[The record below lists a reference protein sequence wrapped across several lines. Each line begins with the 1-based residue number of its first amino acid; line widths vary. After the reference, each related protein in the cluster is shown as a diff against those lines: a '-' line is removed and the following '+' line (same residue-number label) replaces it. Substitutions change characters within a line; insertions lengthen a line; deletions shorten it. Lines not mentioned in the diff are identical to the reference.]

1 MSIPLGIIDI
11 VVLVVAV
18 FLSIAIGLKYRG
30 KNNSIESYLLGD
42 RNLPWWAILGSIVA
56 TETSIATVL
65 SVPGHGFGD
74 TGFKF
79 LQLALGFLLG
89 RILVVVFLLPQYFRG
104 KLMSAYEILGVRFGM
119 QTKRVASI
127 LFIVTRNLG
136 DGLRLF
142 LGAMVLKELL
152 GWPLLW
158 SAVTIGVI
166 TMLYTYF
173 GGMRSVVWND
183 CVQFVIYIV
192 GSIATVF
199 VIVSYL
205 PEGWKSFF
213 EFAKAN
219 DKFTLIDWRFSLT
232 EPFTLWAGLIGGAT
246 LSLGSHGTD
255 QMMVQRYL
263 SARSQRD
270 AARAILWSGI
280 VVFAQFALFILIG
293 ILLACFYSSQAELP
307 AGIRKDEIFSHF
319 MIHSF
324 PQNTGLIGLM
334 LAAILAAVMST
345 LSSSLS
351 ASASSVV
358 SDLWLPSC
366 RVPPSASR
374 QLWTTRLITV
384 FFGGLQIAIS
394 IWASTFNK
402 SVIDNAL
409 TIAGFSSGILLGLFA
424 LGVFTKRTNQ
434 TAALG
439 SAVIGL
445 LAMLFIQFLLPMAP
459 DGLDKGNSLDALV
472 MYIQN
477 VLFFIP
483 WGFKLAFPWLA
494 VFGSVITYLSGL
506 LLSVFIAPSHE
517 VTPS

>member
-1 MSIPLGIIDI
+1 MTIPLGIIDLL
-11 VVLVVAV
+11 VLFTAV
-18 FLSIAIGLKYRG
+18 SLSIVIGLRFRG

-56 TETSIATVL
+56 TETSTATVL

-79 LQLALGFLLG
+79 LQLALGFILG
-89 RILVVVFLLPQYFRG
+89 RILVVFFLLPGYFEGR
-104 KLMSAYEILGVRFGM
+104 LMSAYEILGVRFGIH
-119 QTKRVASI
+119 TKRLASV
-127 LFIVTRNLG
+127 LFLVTRNLG

-142 LGAMVLKELL
+142 LAAMVLKELV

-158 SAVTIGVI
+158 SAVTIGCI

-183 CVQFVIYIV
+183 CVQLVIYLS
-192 GSIATVF
+192 GSIAAVF

-213 EFAKAN
+213 DFAN
-219 DKFTLIDWRFSLT
+219 ENHKFTMIDWRFSLSD
-232 EPFTLWAGLIGGAT
+232 PYTLWAGLLGGTT

-280 VVFAQFALFILIG
+280 VVFAQFTLFLLIG
-293 ILLACFYSSQAELP
+293 MLLACFYSSQATLP
-307 AGIRKDEIFSHF
+307 EGIKNDAIFSYF
-319 MIHSF
+319 MIRSF
-324 PQNTGLIGLM
+324 PANTGLIGLM

-345 LSSSLS
+345 LSSSLA

-366 RVPPSASR
+366 KSMPSESR
-374 QLWTTRLITV
+374 QVWTTRLLTL
-384 FFGGLQIAIS
+384 FFGVLQIAIG

-424 LGVFTKRTNQ
+424 LGTFTKHTNES
-434 TAALG
+434 AAIW

-445 LAMLFIQFLLPMAP
+445 LVMLAVQFGLP
-459 DGLDKGNSLDALV
+459 LV
-472 MYIQN
+472 P
-477 VLFFIP
+477 V

-494 VFGSVITYLSGL
+494 VIGSITTFFTGVLITACTERK
-506 LLSVFIAPSHE
+506 VA
-517 VTPS
+517 

>member
-11 VVLVVAV
+11 VVLVAAV
-18 FLSIAIGLKYRG
+18 VSSIVVGLRFRG
-30 KNNSIESYLLGD
+30 KNDSIEAYLLGD

-56 TETSIATVL
+56 TETSTATVL
-65 SVPGHGFGD
+65 SVPGHGFGE

-79 LQLALGFLLG
+79 LQLAFGFILG
-89 RILVVVFLLPQYFRG
+89 RILVVIFLLPGYFEG

-119 QTKRVASI
+119 QTKRVASV
-127 LFIVTRNLG
+127 LFLVTRNLG

-142 LGAMVLKELL
+142 LAAMVLKELV
-152 GWPLLW
+152 GWPMLW
-158 SAVTIGVI
+158 SAVAIGVI

-183 CVQFVIYIV
+183 CVQFVIYML
-192 GSIATVF
+192 GSIAALF

-205 PEGWKSFF
+205 PNGWTSFF
-213 EFAKAN
+213 EFAKEN
-219 DKFTLIDWRFSLT
+219 NKLEVIDWQFSLSK
-232 EPFTLWAGLIGGAT
+232 PYTLWAGLIGGAT

-263 SARSQRD
+263 SSRSQRD

-280 VVFAQFALFILIG
+280 VVFGQFALFLLIG
-293 ILLACFYSSQAELP
+293 MLLACFYSTEATLP
-307 AGIRKDEIFSHF
+307 EGIKNDAIFSHF

-324 PQNTGLIGLM
+324 PRNTGLIGLM

-366 RVPPSASR
+366 RVPPSESH
-374 QLWTTRLITV
+374 QVWTTRLLTV
-384 FFGGLQIAIS
+384 FFGGLQIAIGV
-394 IWASTFNK
+394 WASTFNE
-402 SVIDNAL
+402 SVVGNAL

-424 LGVFTKRTNQ
+424 LGVFTKRTYQ

-439 SAVIGL
+439 GAAIGL
-445 LAMLFIQFLLPMAP
+445 TTMLFLQFGLP
-459 DGLDKGNSLDALV
+459 
-472 MYIQN
+472 N
-477 VLFFIP
+477 VP
-483 WGFKLAFPWLA
+483 GGFKLAFPWLA
-494 VFGSVITYLSGL
+494 VFGSVTTYLSGL
-506 LLSVFIAPSHE
+506 LLSVFSR
-517 VTPS
+517 

>member
-1 MSIPLGIIDI
+1 MKIPLGIIDI
-11 VVLVVAV
+11 VVLVAAV
-18 FLSIAIGLKYRG
+18 LSSIVIGLRFRG

-56 TETSIATVL
+56 TETSTATVL

-74 TGFKF
+74 TGLKF
-79 LQLALGFLLG
+79 LQLALGFLFG
-89 RILVVVFLLPQYFRG
+89 RILVVVFLLPGYFEG
-104 KLMSAYEILGVRFGM
+104 QLMSAYEILGIRFGM
-119 QTKRVASI
+119 NAKRVASV
-127 LFIVTRNLG
+127 LFLVTRNLG

-142 LGAMVLKELL
+142 LAAMVLKELV

-158 SAVTIGVI
+158 SAVLIGFI

-183 CVQFVIYIV
+183 CVQFIIYMV
-192 GSIATVF
+192 GSVAALF
-199 VIVSYL
+199 VIVSYV
-205 PEGWKSFF
+205 PNGWTGFF
-213 EFAKAN
+213 EFASAN
-219 DKFTLIDWRFSLT
+219 NKLTMIDWDFSLT
-232 EPFTLWAGLIGGAT
+232 KPYTLWAALIGGAT

-263 SARSQRD
+263 SSRSQRD
-270 AARAILWSGI
+270 AARAIVWSGI
-280 VVFAQFALFILIG
+280 VVFAQFALFLLIG
-293 ILLACFYSSQAELP
+293 MLLACYYSSQETLP
-307 AGIRKDEIFSHF
+307 TGIKNDAIFSHF

-324 PQNTGLIGLM
+324 PRNTGLIGLM

-366 RVPPSASR
+366 AVPPSEGR
-374 QLWTTRLITV
+374 KVWTTRLLTV
-384 FFGGLQIAIS
+384 FFGGLQIAIGV
-394 IWASTFNK
+394 WASTFNK

-434 TAALG
+434 SAALG
-439 SAVIGL
+439 GAAIGL
-445 LAMLFIQFLLPMAP
+445 CSMLFIQFGLPLWDYKM
-459 DGLDKGNSLDALV
+459 
-472 MYIQN
+472 
-477 VLFFIP
+477 
-483 WGFKLAFPWLA
+483 WFPWLA
-494 VFGSVITYLSGL
+494 VFGSVITFVSGL
-506 LLSVFIAPSHE
+506 FFSINSRRR
-517 VTPS
+517 

>member
-1 MSIPLGIIDI
+1 MTIPLGIIDLL
-11 VVLVVAV
+11 VLIAAV
-18 FLSIAIGLKYRG
+18 SLSIVIGLRFRG

-56 TETSIATVL
+56 TETSTATVL

-79 LQLALGFLLG
+79 LQLALGFILG
-89 RILVVVFLLPQYFRG
+89 RMLVVFFLLPGYFEGR
-104 KLMSAYEILGVRFGM
+104 LMSAYEILGVRFGI
-119 QTKRVASI
+119 QTKRLASV
-127 LFIVTRNLG
+127 LFLVTRNLG

-142 LGAMVLKELL
+142 LAAMVLKELV

-158 SAVTIGVI
+158 SAVTIGCI
-166 TMLYTYF
+166 TMIYTYF

-183 CVQFVIYIV
+183 CVQLVVYIS
-192 GSIATVF
+192 GSIAAVF
-199 VIVSYL
+199 IIVSYL
-205 PEGWKSFF
+205 PEGWKTFF
-213 EFAKAN
+213 DFGNEN
-219 DKFTLIDWRFSLT
+219 HKFTMIDWRFSLSD
-232 EPFTLWAGLIGGAT
+232 PYTLWAGLIGGAT

-280 VVFAQFALFILIG
+280 VVFAQFALFLLIG
-293 ILLACFYSSQAELP
+293 MLLACFYSSQATLP
-307 AGIRKDEIFSHF
+307 EGIKNDAIFSHF

-324 PQNTGLIGLM
+324 PANTGLIGLM

-345 LSSSLS
+345 LSSSLA

-366 RVPPSASR
+366 KSIPSESR
-374 QLWTTRLITV
+374 QVWTTRLITL
-384 FFGGLQIAIS
+384 FFGVLQIAIGV
-394 IWASTFNK
+394 WASTFNK

-409 TIAGFSSGILLGLFA
+409 TIAGFSSGVLLGLFA
-424 LGVFTKRTNQ
+424 LGTFTKRTNES
-434 TAALG
+434 AAIW

-445 LAMLFIQFLLPMAP
+445 LVMLAVQFGLP
-459 DGLDKGNSLDALV
+459 LV
-472 MYIQN
+472 P
-477 VLFFIP
+477 V
-483 WGFKLAFPWLA
+483 WGFKLAFPWLP
-494 VFGSVITYLSGL
+494 VIGSVTTFSAGMLITACTKGK
-506 LLSVFIAPSHE
+506 VA
-517 VTPS
+517 

>member
-1 MSIPLGIIDI
+1 MTIPLGIIDLF
-11 VVLVVAV
+11 VLIAAV
-18 FLSIAIGLKYRG
+18 SLSIVIGLRFRG

-56 TETSIATVL
+56 TETSTATVL
-65 SVPGHGFGD
+65 SLPGYGFGD

-79 LQLALGFLLG
+79 LQLALGFILG
-89 RILVVVFLLPQYFRG
+89 RILVIFFLLPGYFEGR
-104 KLMSAYEILGVRFGM
+104 LMSAYEILGVRFGI
-119 QTKRVASI
+119 QTKRLASV
-127 LFIVTRNLG
+127 LFLVTRNLG

-142 LGAMVLKELL
+142 LAAMVLKELV

-158 SAVTIGVI
+158 SAVTIGCI

-183 CVQFVIYIV
+183 CVQLVIYIS
-192 GSIATVF
+192 GSIAAMF

-205 PEGWKSFF
+205 PEGWKTFF
-213 EFAKAN
+213 DFAN
-219 DKFTLIDWRFSLT
+219 ENHKFTMIDWRFSLSD
-232 EPFTLWAGLIGGAT
+232 PYTLWAGLIGGAT

-270 AARAILWSGI
+270 AARAIFWSGI
-280 VVFAQFALFILIG
+280 VVFAQFTLFLLIG
-293 ILLACFYSSQAELP
+293 MLLACFYSIKATLP
-307 AGIRKDEIFSHF
+307 EGIKNDAIFSHF

-324 PQNTGLIGLM
+324 PANTGLIGLM

-345 LSSSLS
+345 LSSSLA

-366 RVPPSASR
+366 KSIPSQSR
-374 QLWTTRLITV
+374 QVWTTRLLTL
-384 FFGGLQIAIS
+384 FFGVLQIAIG

-424 LGVFTKRTNQ
+424 LASFTKHTNQ
-434 TAALG
+434 SAAIW

-445 LAMLFIQFLLPMAP
+445 LVMLAVQFGLP
-459 DGLDKGNSLDALV
+459 LV
-472 MYIQN
+472 P
-477 VLFFIP
+477 V
-483 WGFKLAFPWLA
+483 WGFKLAFPWLP
-494 VFGSVITYLSGL
+494 VIGSITTFSTGVLITACT
-506 LLSVFIAPSHE
+506 VRKVA
-517 VTPS
+517 